1 MKPKTL
7 FTTTNRVCNNILY
20 ASFNELFGLLY
31 ALPGATN
38 ELVTGSLNYLVV
50 AAASRSSLTFAVEC
64 TENNLVMLRG
74 LLKAE
79 IRPVIRK
86 LPKLYEVSAFLKK
99 LKISDVVTAVNAALS
114 RQIKLAK
121 QYGWT
126 ADFNIMITDAHEIP
140 SWCKK
145 SCELIV
151 PISPKKKSHHKGF
164 RYFTSVLGNGE
175 FWLTHAFYIDGPK
188 ESQHH
193 VSKAYV
199 VCDSFSKAQQLDF
212 DINYA
217 LLDSRFFEVEVLQGL
232 MHEKIPYLM
241 IARKTDR
248 VREAVLKGHYTL
260 DYHYEPMTVH
270 AELKSKKHGT
280 VQYNL
285 VIVPRPPEKRISSP
299 RNTRREIIENYVT
312 LATNMNHNA
321 KIGTVREVISNGTAG
336 LKGVVKQW
344 ATQLAELDY
353 RKRSNIEVSYSV
365 QELARGRT
373 NTRNEAIRVLLFGLM
388 AILYNLYVLL
398 RMYERYGVP
407 SSSGRKYL
415 WWEVNVRMW
424 RVLVFV
430 KQVFLIAIVRVL
442 GGGARKL
449 IKMHKYLRNKLR
461 STSYMLLPLMQM

>member
-7 FTTTNRVCNNILY
+7 FTTKDRICNSIFTS
-20 ASFNELFGLLY
+20 SFIEFFDLLY
-31 ALPGATN
+31 ALPGATS
-38 ELVTGSLNYLVV
+38 ELVIGSLNYLVV

-64 TENNLVMLRG
+64 TENHLVILEG
-74 LLKAE
+74 LLKTE
-79 IRPVIRK
+79 IQPVIRK
-86 LPKLYEVSAFLKK
+86 LPKLYEVSAFLKN
-99 LKISDVVTAVNAALS
+99 LRTDDVVIAINASLL
-114 RQIKLAK
+114 RQVELAE
-121 QYGWT
+121 QYDWT
-126 ADFNIMITDAHEIP
+126 VGFNIMVTDAHEIP

-145 SCELIV
+145 SCKLIV

-188 ESQHH
+188 DSQYH
-193 VSKAYV
+193 VSKAHV
-199 VCDSFSKAQQLDF
+199 VSDSFSKAHQLGLDV
-212 DINYA
+212 NYV
-217 LLDSRFFEVEVLQGL
+217 LLDSRFFEVETLRE
-232 MHEKIPYLM
+232 MMRKNIPYLM

-248 VREAVLKGHYTL
+248 VREIVLRGHYML
-260 DYHYEPMTVH
+260 DHHYEPMTVP
-270 AELKSKKHGT
+270 AELKSKKYGT

-285 VIVPRPPEKRISSP
+285 VVVPRPSEKRVTSP
-299 RNTRREIIENYVT
+299 RNTHREIVGNYVT
-312 LATNMNHNA
+312 LATNMNHSN
-321 KIGTVREVISNGTAG
+321 KIGTVNEVISKGTAG
-336 LKGVVKQW
+336 LKGIIKRW

-353 RKRSNIEVSYSV
+353 RKRSNIEVGYGR

-415 WWEVNVRMW
+415 WWETDVRMW

-430 KQVFLIAIVRVL
+430 KQAFLITIVSVL
-442 GGGARKL
+442 GGARKL
-449 IKMHKYLRNKLR
+449 IKKHKYLRNKLKPA
-461 STSYMLLPLMQM
+461 SYLLLPMLPM